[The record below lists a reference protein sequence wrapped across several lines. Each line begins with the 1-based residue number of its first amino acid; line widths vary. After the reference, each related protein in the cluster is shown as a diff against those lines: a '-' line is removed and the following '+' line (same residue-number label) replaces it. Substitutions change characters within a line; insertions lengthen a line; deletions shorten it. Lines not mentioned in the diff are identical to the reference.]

1 MKCLKCQKEI
11 EDNLKI
17 CPSCGAIQEEKHDE
31 LRYYNHAH
39 DTSKAHNLILTE
51 HEIEDYDFSY
61 KDVSNG
67 FDLFK
72 KPIFYFFNVFFAIAL
87 PFVFM
92 FLELP
97 KELAIAITVCL
108 IIENIIIGMITYKS
122 HLSVV
127 YGSIPVFNL
136 LYLYKHYLPRYKEVY
151 SFLKFVFFFFFSWN
165 FAFFIILTIIAAS
178 TADSW
183 VYIIIEFTKLQFFI
197 LFTTYTFNNFRM
209 FFHIGE
215 IFGLNKYLTMFF
227 PIFYLPYIAFNKKLY
242 YHEEDFI

>member
-1 MKCLKCQKEI
+1 MKCLKCKKEI

-17 CPSCGAIQEEKHDE
+17 CPLCGAVQEEKHED
-31 LRYYNHAH
+31 LKYYNHSH
-39 DTSKAHNLILTE
+39 DTARANNLILTE

-72 KPIFYFFNVFFAIAL
+72 KPFFYLMNIFFTITL

-92 FLELP
+92 FFEFSKPVATVLTIILILE
-97 KELAIAITVCL
+97 
-108 IIENIIIGMITYKS
+108 NMIIGMITYKS
-122 HLSVV
+122 NLNWKL
-127 YGSIPVFNL
+127 GSIPVFNY
-136 LYLYKHYLPRYKEVY
+136 LYLYKHYLPRYKDVY
-151 SFLKFVFFFFFSWN
+151 SFLKFVFFFFFFWN
-165 FAFFIILTIIAAS
+165 LIFFLIFTVIAAS

-183 VYIIIEFTKLQFFI
+183 VYIIISFTKLQFTI
-197 LFTTYTFNNFRM
+197 LFTTYSFNNFRM

-215 IFGLNKYLTMFF
+215 IFGLNKHLTMFF
-227 PIFYLPYIAFNKKLY
+227 PMLYLPYIAFNKKIY